1 MKAMGLKS
9 NGLATT
15 QKVQGRAKFPAVRR
29 GKRLSL
35 RWVRTLL
42 MGRRGRLVAL
52 AFTFLML
59 HLDILPAVASVHLMP
74 ASTRVKT
81 ASLPPVPLKSR
92 LASWLTA
99 VLPWQRVQEIP
110 PAGVGTGLAACV
122 GCERERLWRRGQL
135 GQRQF
140 VLASADCRLGK
151 WGEFHAGVQLTSQ
164 SEPALADC
172 Y

>member
-110 PAGVGTGLAACV
+110 P
-122 GCERERLWRRGQL
+122 
-135 GQRQF
+135 
-140 VLASADCRLGK
+140 LASAPGLPPAWGASASVYGGVVNLGNGNLCLQVPIVG
-151 WGEFHAGVQLTSQ
+151 WANGVSFTLVFNSQ
-164 SEPALADC
+164 ANPS
-172 Y
+172 